1 MNKLDVRRMQMLSRQ
16 RQKLEEEAAALQA
29 EVDAMVGSRLA
40 SCSSC
45 LIVVVVQE
53 LAAMKK

>member
-40 SCSSC
+40 SFSSC
-45 LIVVVVQE
+45 LIVVAVQE